1 MSGFISNT
9 PARQS
14 LAARFGLPYHDGM
27 QDWEYEVADAVRF
40 PEFLQAYRHPSL
52 SDSERESLM
61 EMLVQC
67 VEDRLGAV
75 PEQPPESLPEWQ
87 SVAGLLRQRASL
99 HAATI
104 DYWSCLEEPDL
115 SLCFAVSAPMRSL
128 RAGLQPQA
136 S

>member
-1 MSGFISNT
+1 MSGFTPDT

-14 LAARFGLPYHDGM
+14 LAVRFGLPYHDGI
-27 QDWEYEVADAVRF
+27 QDWEYEVADATRF
-40 PEFLQAYRHPSL
+40 PEFLQAYRHASL
-52 SDSERESLM
+52 SDPERASLM

-67 VEDRLGAV
+67 VEDRLRIG

-87 SVAGLLRQRASL
+87 AIAGLLRQQASL

-128 RAGLQPQA
+128 RASLQPQA